1 MDKSYLSS
9 VVVEVVGISVVSVG
23 IGYEYL
29 SGEPIGYLI
38 ITAGSVI
45 VAVGSLLYA
54 KVYSQLRKNK

>member
-1 MDKSYLSS
+1 MDKSYLSA
-9 VVVEVVGISVVSVG
+9 VIVEVVGISVVSVG

-29 SGEPIGYLI
+29 SHEPVGYLI

-45 VAVGSLLYA
+45 IAVGSLLYA